1 MPNPNNGSFTIK
13 NLQQKNCNIQI
24 YSMSGVLMAQHQSYG
39 NDIPICIEQKG
50 IFQLQITLENKIFTE
65 QIICK

>member
-1 MPNPNNGSFTIK
+1 
-13 NLQQKNCNIQI
+13 
-24 YSMSGVLMAQHQSYG
+24 MSGVLLAQHQSYG
-39 NDIPICIEQKG
+39 NDIPITIEQKG